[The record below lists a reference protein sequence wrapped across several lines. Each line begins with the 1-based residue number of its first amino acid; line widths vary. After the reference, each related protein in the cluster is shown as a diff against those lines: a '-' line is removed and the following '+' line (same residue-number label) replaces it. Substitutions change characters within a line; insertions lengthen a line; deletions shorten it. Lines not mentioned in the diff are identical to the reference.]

1 MRQST
6 REEALRKEALLRGG
20 IEVSQ
25 LEAKLDLE
33 PQTDPRSRGVIVR
46 QNCQALA
53 LQFKVKAQPQP
64 GTLQLHRKDIYSA
77 YS

>member
-6 REEALRKEALLRGG
+6 GKEAPQKEALLRVG

-53 LQFKVKAQPQP
+53 PQFRMKAQPGAWGLRNSLTSSQ
-64 GTLQLHRKDIYSA
+64 GRI
-77 YS
+77 